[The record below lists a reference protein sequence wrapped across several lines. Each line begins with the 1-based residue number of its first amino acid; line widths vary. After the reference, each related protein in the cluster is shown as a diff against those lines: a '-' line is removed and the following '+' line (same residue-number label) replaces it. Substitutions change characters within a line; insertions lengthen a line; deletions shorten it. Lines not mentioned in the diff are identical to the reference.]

1 MYETSY
7 VDDRTGRTV
16 TAPLPSSRI
25 RPGAVPS
32 KFPACP
38 SYFSKESTSRES
50 PDSKRKRF
58 EAEAL
63 QAAIAESAET
73 SLREEEAD
81 RIACIR
87 DLACHLR
94 NRDSTFWHIIEN
106 KERLVIVHIV
116 EDEAPWI
123 KYSLVVKADMGT
135 TFHFMKKPTTT
146 LGRDLCV
153 PATTESK
160 RAVMEFLDG
169 VQAWDSNTDSPS
181 KEHTEDIIEAICF
194 LLSALPLGE
203 EDNAGAIRFLTEQL
217 RLLSKNKTRRRY
229 SPEFTVFCCLLYT
242 ISPHAYK
249 YMRSYGD
256 ITMPHPVTI
265 RSICSSQGMNPQA
278 EHKSSTFLGYMK
290 TRISGLDERQRAVT
304 VMVDEIHIKPFFD
317 YKGGNITGIAQN
329 THEAATSAMVF
340 MVQSVASS
348 FKEVAHIVPLR
359 GATGNILHKLLMEV
373 ICGLEKIG
381 YKVICV
387 VTDNNRVN
395 RNAMEQFSSALTS
408 DSPAFVYPHPCDPK
422 RPLFFV
428 IDPVHIL
435 KCVRNNWIKQRNH
448 QRCFYFPE
456 FEQQTASE
464 RRMLS
469 ASFGTIVDVYNLEVG
484 QLLRHAYTLS
494 RKALF
499 PSNLE
504 KQNVKLALQVLN
516 DTVPPAVREIGGK
529 NNLCHVEGTATFIEI
544 MVKWWKIVNVKTPS
558 KGARLR
564 DEFQEPV
571 FSLSDRKVDFLYNL
585 LDWMEEWKER
595 TKGCDSGTLTKETH
609 AALYQTTQG
618 LIEISRYCLDEL
630 KLTYVLLGKIQTD
643 CLEDRFGKYRQLAG
657 AQYHVSMRQVYD
669 CENKLRLQSTLP
681 TVVNTVS
688 ISDPDEQWQDLDSE
702 ANCSGPGCNV
712 VVTEETLS
720 KVKDIIPVLVYV
732 AGYAAYAALKK
743 LKCDKC
749 REALTLNKEIS
760 VSVADKHY
768 DLIRSMDRGG
778 LVHPAMSVVN
788 AVAHNYAV
796 VEQLSQNEVFLKLS
810 NQRQVVTNLTVELL
824 TNDESSDFDTC
835 DDGHTSEVV
844 LKYVLWCS
852 TNILLKNFCRRM
864 NDDILK
870 AHSDAQ
876 KKRKLQTLS
885 KK

>member
-1 MYETSY
+1 
-7 VDDRTGRTV
+7 
-16 TAPLPSSRI
+16 
-25 RPGAVPS
+25 
-32 KFPACP
+32 
-38 SYFSKESTSRES
+38 
-50 PDSKRKRF
+50 
-58 EAEAL
+58 
-63 QAAIAESAET
+63 
-73 SLREEEAD
+73 
-81 RIACIR
+81 
-87 DLACHLR
+87 
-94 NRDSTFWHIIEN
+94 
-106 KERLVIVHIV
+106 
-116 EDEAPWI
+116 
-123 KYSLVVKADMGT
+123 
-135 TFHFMKKPTTT
+135 
-146 LGRDLCV
+146 
-153 PATTESK
+153 
-160 RAVMEFLDG
+160 
-169 VQAWDSNTDSPS
+169 
-181 KEHTEDIIEAICF
+181 
-194 LLSALPLGE
+194 
-203 EDNAGAIRFLTEQL
+203 
-217 RLLSKNKTRRRY
+217 
-229 SPEFTVFCCLLYT
+229 
-242 ISPHAYK
+242 
-249 YMRSYGD
+249 
-256 ITMPHPVTI
+256 
-265 RSICSSQGMNPQA
+265 
-278 EHKSSTFLGYMK
+278 
-290 TRISGLDERQRAVT
+290 
-304 VMVDEIHIKPFFD
+304 
-317 YKGGNITGIAQN
+317 
-329 THEAATSAMVF
+329 MVF

-348 FKEVAHIVPLR
+348 FKEVAHIVPVR

-387 VTDNNRVN
+387 VIDNNRVN

-435 KCVRNNWIKQRNH
+435 KCVRNNWTKQRNH

-469 ASFGTIVDVYNLEVG
+469 ASFGTIVEVYNLEVG

-499 PSNLE
+499 PSDIE

-516 DTVPPAVREIGGK
+516 DTVPLAVLEIGGK
-529 NNLCHVEGTATFIEI
+529 NDLCHVEGTATFIEI

-571 FSLSDRKVDFLYNL
+571 FSLSDSKVDFLYNL

-595 TKGCDSGTLTKETH
+595 TKDCDSGTLTKETH
-609 AALYQTTQG
+609 AALHQTTPR
-618 LIEISRYCLDEL
+618 LIEIARYCLDEL
-630 KLTYVLLGKIQTD
+630 KLTYVLFGKIQTD

-657 AQYHVSMRQVYD
+657 AQYPVSIRQVYEF
-669 CENKLRLQSTLP
+669 ENKLRLQSTLP
-681 TVVNTVS
+681 TVANTESVS
-688 ISDPDEQWQDLDSE
+688 DKNEQCQYLDSE
-702 ANCSGPGCNV
+702 ANCSRPGCNV

-720 KVKDIIPVLVYV
+720 KMKDIIPVLVYV

-749 REALTLNKEIS
+749 REALTLNKESS

-788 AVAHNYAV
+788 AVAHNYAI

-810 NQRQVVTNLTVELL
+810 NQRQVVTNLTVERL

-835 DDGHTSEVV
+835 DDGPTSEVV

-864 NDDILK
+864 NDEFLK